1 MTEVFGYGRW
11 HEKPQPE
18 NAENAFRIARDLI
31 FNKKYDRLRRRNR
44 KRQEECMA
52 EDVESRAV
60 ELDIRGKKRIFDV
73 DDPVLPDWVKED
85 ALESGDFPYKK
96 KLKEAE
102 YLEQLEKLQA
112 ELVKVQFWLQA
123 TGKRVMALFEGRD
136 AAGKGGSI
144 QASSQHMN
152 PRLARI
158 VALAKPNDRELG
170 QWYFQRYVAQFPT
183 AGEFVLFDRSW
194 YNRAG
199 VEPVMGFCTPK
210 QYEDF
215 LKQAPQLEKIIVH
228 EGIIFFKFYLDIGRE
243 MQIKRFHDRRHDP
256 LAVWKLSSM
265 DIAALTKWGDYSE
278 KRDRMLKETHTEFAP
293 WTVIRA
299 NDKRRARLNL
309 IRHMLKTIDYDGK
322 DKDAIGE
329 IDDKIL
335 GSGPGFL
342 K

>member
-1 MTEVFGYGRW
+1 
-11 HEKPQPE
+11 
-18 NAENAFRIARDLI
+18 
-31 FNKKYDRLRRRNR
+31 
-44 KRQEECMA
+44 MA
-52 EDVESRAV
+52 EAVESRAV
-60 ELDIRGKKRIFDV
+60 ELDIRGKKRVFDV
-73 DDPVLPDWVKED
+73 DDPVLPDWIDEE

-96 KLKEAE
+96 KLKEEE
-102 YLEQLEKLQA
+102 YLEELEKLQI

-136 AAGKGGSI
+136 AAGKGGAIS
-144 QASSQHMN
+144 ASSAHMN
-152 PRLARI
+152 PRLARV

-170 QWYFQRYVAQFPT
+170 QWYFQRYIAQFPT

-215 LKQAPQLEKIIVH
+215 LKQAPPLEKIIAH
-228 EGIIFFKFYLDIGRE
+228 EGIHFFKFYLDIGRE
-243 MQIKRFHDRRHDP
+243 MQLKRFHDRRHDP
-256 LAVWKLSSM
+256 LKVWKLSSM
-265 DIAALTKWGDYSE
+265 DIAALTKWGDYSD
-278 KRDRMLKETHTEFAP
+278 KRERMLKETHTEFAP

-309 IRHMLKTIDYDGK
+309 IRHMLKKMDYDGK
-322 DKDAIGE
+322 DDKAIGDL
-329 IDDKIL
+329 DDKIIGA
-335 GSGPGFL
+335 GSGFL

>member
-1 MTEVFGYGRW
+1 
-11 HEKPQPE
+11 
-18 NAENAFRIARDLI
+18 
-31 FNKKYDRLRRRNR
+31 
-44 KRQEECMA
+44 MA
-52 EDVESRAV
+52 DDVESRAV
-60 ELDIRGKKRIFDV
+60 ELDIRGEKRVFDV
-73 DDPVLPDWVKED
+73 DNAVLPDWVDKA
-85 ALESGDFPYKK
+85 ALESGGYPYDKHLKEEQYLEELK
-96 KLKEAE
+96 KL
-102 YLEQLEKLQA
+102 QI

-136 AAGKGGSI
+136 AAGKGGAIS
-144 QASSQHMN
+144 ASSAHMN
-152 PRLARI
+152 PRLARA
-158 VALAKPNDRELG
+158 VALAKPTDREAG

-199 VEPVMGFCTPK
+199 VEPVMGFCTHK

-215 LKQAPQLEKIIVH
+215 LSQAPQLEKVIAH
-228 EGIIFFKFYLDIGRE
+228 EGIFFFKFYLDIGRE
-243 MQIKRFHDRRHDP
+243 MQLKRFHDRRHDP
-256 LAVWKLSSM
+256 LKVWKLSSM

-309 IRHMLKTIDYDGK
+309 IRHMLKTMDYDGK
-322 DKDAIGE
+322 DKDAIGKL
-329 IDDKIL
+329 DDKII
-335 GSGPGFL
+335 GSGPHFL

>member
-1 MTEVFGYGRW
+1 
-11 HEKPQPE
+11 
-18 NAENAFRIARDLI
+18 
-31 FNKKYDRLRRRNR
+31 
-44 KRQEECMA
+44 MA

-60 ELDIRGKKRIFDV
+60 ELEIRGKKRVFDI
-73 DDPVLPDWVKED
+73 DDPVLPDWVDEH
-85 ALESGDFPYKK
+85 ALESGDYPYKK
-96 KLKEAE
+96 KLKEDE
-102 YLEQLEKLQA
+102 YFEELRKLQV

-136 AAGKGGSI
+136 AAGKGGAI
-144 QASSQHMN
+144 QASSAHMN
-152 PRLARI
+152 PRLARV
-158 VALAKPNDRELG
+158 VALAKPTEREQG
-170 QWYFQRYVAQFPT
+170 QWYFQRYIAQFPT
-183 AGEFVLFDRSW
+183 SGEFVLFDRSW

-215 LKQAPQLEKIIVH
+215 LNQAPQVEKVIAH
-228 EGIIFFKFYLDIGRE
+228 EGIFFFKFYLDIGRE

-265 DIAALTKWGDYSE
+265 DIAALTKWDDYSE

-293 WTVIRA
+293 WTVIHA

-309 IRHMLKTIDYDGK
+309 LRHMLKTIDYDGK
-322 DKDAIGE
+322 DKNAIGT
-329 IDDKIL
+329 IDDMII
-335 GSGPGFL
+335 GSGRGFL